1 MTHNVTT
8 KITKTKLSALTLSV
22 VAGMAT
28 LGAPTLAAAQNY
40 NATQYERCKAD
51 DQQAQVVGGLI
62 GGVLGAVVGSQV
74 SGNGARTE
82 GSVLGAVIGGAAGAG
97 IGDSQR
103 KCRTEA
109 GYIVDSRPV
118 ANHDYSTRGYTSGGY
133 APAPTTYRGHNG
145 YSNPVVTVGHSNRGF
160 GHQGYSR
167 SGYGHQDFGHQGYV
181 QPAPRYVDRSDLRL
195 QRVNARI
202 DFLRDERKRLERNR
216 YHNGHRYTEQRLRD
230 IGFELDQLKDRKR
243 DIKRRH

>member
-1 MTHNVTT
+1 MTHTANTM
-8 KITKTKLSALTLSV
+8 ITRTKLSALALSV

-28 LGAPTLAAAQNY
+28 LATPTIAAAQNY

-51 DQQAQVVGGLI
+51 DRDAQIVGGI
-62 GGVLGAVVGSQV
+62 VGGVLGAVVGSQV

-109 GYIVDSRPV
+109 GYIVDHRPV
-118 ANHDYSTRGYTSGGY
+118 VHRPVNRGYSTGGYTSGGY
-133 APAPTTYRGHNG
+133 APAPTHYRGDQG
-145 YSNPVVTVGHSNRGF
+145 YGNPVVTVGHYDR
-160 GHQGYSR
+160 
-167 SGYGHQDFGHQGYV
+167 GYV
-181 QPAPRYVDRSDLRL
+181 RPAPRHVDQSTLRL

-202 DFLRDERKRLERNR
+202 DSLRDERRRLERNR

-243 DIKRRH
+243 AIKRRR